1 MSGRR
6 RAHPPWGP
14 GEGRRRAPATA
25 GAPADRGFTLLE
37 VVVALAILSV
47 AVVAGIQ
54 LFAGGL
60 RLLKLAGEHQEAT
73 LIADAKTREVSAFV
87 EGHETGTDGG
97 FTWERTIR
105 RTEVPVEL
113 ATTTAQPY
121 ELYAVT
127 VRVSWERQRTV
138 EITTLRTAHP
148 AAPGDTTTQ
157 PRKP

>member
-1 MSGRR
+1 MSG
-6 RAHPPWGP
+6 
-14 GEGRRRAPATA
+14 RRAPATA

-73 LIADAKTREVSAFV
+73 LIADAKAREVSEFA
-87 EGHETGTDGG
+87 EGHDSGTDGD
-97 FTWERTIR
+97 FTWERTIS
-105 RTEVPVEL
+105 RTDVPVEL
-113 ATTTAQPY
+113 ATTTSRPY

-127 VRVSWERQRTV
+127 VRVSWDRQRTV

-148 AAPGDTTTQ
+148 SAPGDTTTQ
-157 PRKP
+157 PRNP